1 MSNKI
6 KGAITAIIISA
17 VVLGGVGFLSN
28 GFQNWNL
35 DDWKDHFIL
44 PTPSTSEDPSD
55 TSSEEPSDTSSDPEP
70 AGLALIASKTL
81 FQSVGDTITLTATVS
96 PANASDKRVTWA
108 SSDLSKVNISNPTN
122 TSTGGTVILTCEAIF
137 EGTVTITAT
146 TVDGG
151 FQATCAVNYYETIE
165 SLEVVVSSRN
175 YNTIGEPFLYYN
187 GSEYF
192 ARDYDSHTEDEF
204 HLDLRVAPA
213 SATLATSFS
222 RLLASNWI
230 SSTSSFVSAPS
241 GLWYEG
247 PAYSYAAGD
256 ISYDAEDDIAII
268 PLRFAADFSSVQG
281 GTITFTLDGLTAS
294 FDVEVYIAVSGVS
307 VNPPTHTF

>member
-1 MSNKI
+1 MNNSKA
-6 KGAITAIIISA
+6 KGIGIGLLVGAVLVGLVGSLSYLTKGFVDWTFADISIP
-17 VVLGGVGFLSN
+17 GIS
-28 GFQNWNL
+28 
-35 DDWKDHFIL
+35 I
-44 PTPSTSEDPSD
+44 SD
-55 TSSEEPSDTSSDPEP
+55 TSSEDSSSDSNSDSEP

-108 SSDLSKVNISNPTN
+108 SSDVSKVNISNSTN
-122 TSTGGTVILTCEAIF
+122 TSTGGTVLLTCEAIF
-137 EGTVTITAT
+137 EGTVTVTAT

-151 FQATCAVNYYETIE
+151 FEATCGVNYYEAID

-175 YNTIGEPFLYYN
+175 YNTTGEPFLYYN

-192 ARDYDSHTEDEF
+192 ARDYDSHPEDEF
-204 HLDLRVAPA
+204 HLDLVVAPS

-241 GLWYEG
+241 ALSYYG
-247 PAYSYAAGD
+247 AANSYAAGD

-268 PLRFAADFSSVQG
+268 PLRFAADFSSIQG

-294 FDVEVYIAVSGVS
+294 FDVELYIAVSGVS